1 MLAQRDYRHWTVPMP
16 NEPSLVAIN
25 KHLDE
30 AGAENNQ
37 VNLVYKIE
45 GTPDEIPIFELAHT
59 LQALGAVIQETSRV
73 IGTSQS
79 EVAIAVRP
87 F

>member
-1 MLAQRDYRHWTVPMP
+1 MP

-59 LQALGAVIQETSRV
+59 LQALGAVAYSGEADHYS
-73 IGTSQS
+73 GMM
-79 EVAIAVRP
+79 AIAIPGSSRS
-87 F
+87 